1 MGEGTDFLRKIIENY
16 NYLNRG
22 HELIQPEV
30 LSGKQ
35 EKDIRTEYIKWC
47 DVQLNEFQ
55 QLGKRMKDIIV
66 EKTKIT
72 NEWCGWTD

>member
-1 MGEGTDFLRKIIENY
+1 MGEGTDFLGKIIENY

-55 QLGKRMKDIIV
+55 QLGKCMKDIIV